1 MLLIGSHVSFN
12 KEKGILGSLEEAL
25 SYNANTFMIYTG
37 APQNTIRSYI
47 DKNKVK
53 LAKEKMESLGL
64 DYTKIIVHAPYI
76 INLANNKERDKYQ
89 FSIQFLKQE
98 IKRVEDLELKYLV
111 IHPGNHVGLGSTIA
125 IQNII
130 DALNEVL
137 KNTEVTILLETMSG
151 KGTEIGSNFKEIK
164 EIIDGVENKQNIG
177 VCMDTCHLHDAG
189 YSLENFDL
197 ILDDFDKIIGL
208 GYLKCLHI
216 NDSKNDKNT
225 HKDRHENFGFG
236 YLGFD
241 NLINIIYHSKLVDIP
256 KILETPYVENNAPYK
271 YEIEM
276 IRNKVFDESLK
287 EKIQESTNI

>member
-1 MLLIGSHVSFN
+1 
-12 KEKGILGSLEEAL
+12 
-25 SYNANTFMIYTG
+25 
-37 APQNTIRSYI
+37 
-47 DKNKVK
+47 
-53 LAKEKMESLGL
+53 
-64 DYTKIIVHAPYI
+64 
-76 INLANNKERDKYQ
+76 
-89 FSIQFLKQE
+89 
-98 IKRVEDLELKYLV
+98 
-111 IHPGNHVGLGSTIA
+111 
-125 IQNII
+125 
-130 DALNEVL
+130 
-137 KNTEVTILLETMSG
+137 
-151 KGTEIGSNFKEIK
+151 
-164 EIIDGVENKQNIG
+164 
-177 VCMDTCHLHDAG
+177 MDTCHLHDAG